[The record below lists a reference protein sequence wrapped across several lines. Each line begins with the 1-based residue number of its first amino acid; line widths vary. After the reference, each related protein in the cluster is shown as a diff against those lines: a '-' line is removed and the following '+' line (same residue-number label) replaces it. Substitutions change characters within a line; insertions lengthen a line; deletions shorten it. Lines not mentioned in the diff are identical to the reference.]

1 MIFTEEFDAYLKQE
15 KNMAD
20 NSRNA
25 YISDVEDFLKFASKR
40 GKAPDEVGNA
50 DLSAYLFDLR
60 ELGKSGATVNRK
72 LASVR
77 AFYTFLKGQGKVMDN
92 PADGIKSPRIER
104 KDIEILPYEDVE
116 KLITSPDETPKG
128 IRDRALLELMY
139 ATGVRP
145 GELIRLKTA
154 DLNLRI
160 GFISCLQDNGKTR
173 MVPVG
178 RPARAAMQRYLNE
191 VRTGMLAEG
200 VKDEGYL
207 FVNYIGD
214 PLTRQGV
221 WKIIKYYGDRCQ
233 MGDRVSPQI
242 LRNSFAAHMVQN
254 GADLKSLQELMGF
267 EDLTAAQ
274 IFLKFSK
281 NRIID
286 VYDRTHPRA

>member
-1 MIFTEEFDAYLKQE
+1 MKYREEFDTYLMNEKRMAVNSRGAYL
-15 KNMAD
+15 
-20 NSRNA
+20 
-25 YISDVEDFLKFASKR
+25 SDVEDFLKFAAKR
-40 GKAPDEVGNA
+40 GKEPEEAGNA
-50 DLSAYLFDLR
+50 DLSAYLLDLR

-77 AFYTFLKGQGKVMDN
+77 AYYNCLKSLGKVLDN
-92 PADGIKSPRIER
+92 PADGIRSPRIER
-104 KDIEILPYEDVE
+104 KEIDVLPYEDIE

-128 IRDRALLELMY
+128 IRDRALLEMMY

-145 GELIRLKTA
+145 GELIRLKLA
-154 DLNLRI
+154 DLNMRI

-173 MVPVG
+173 MIPVG
-178 RPARAAMQRYLNE
+178 RPARAAMQRYLEE
-191 VRTGMLAEG
+191 VRSSLLTEDTE
-200 VKDEGYL
+200 DEGFL
-207 FVNYIGD
+207 FVNYLGEA
-214 PLTRQGV
+214 LTRQGV
-221 WKIIKYYGDRCQ
+221 WKIIKYYGEKCG

-242 LRNSFAAHMVQN
+242 LRNSFAAHMVRN

-274 IFLKFSK
+274 IFLKFSR